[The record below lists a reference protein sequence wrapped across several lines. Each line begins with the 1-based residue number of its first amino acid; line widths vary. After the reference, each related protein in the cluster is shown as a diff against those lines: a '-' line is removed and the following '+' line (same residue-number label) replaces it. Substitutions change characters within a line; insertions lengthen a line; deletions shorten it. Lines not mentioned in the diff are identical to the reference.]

1 MRAVRRP
8 RLTRRAAGAVV
19 LGAGLVVSAQLASVP
34 MAAQRAPASVL
45 SQLTWFSRTGTM
57 LGRVGPLADHGNL
70 ELSPDG
76 TRVAVA
82 VMDQS
87 TRTRDLWLYDTKSG
101 SRTRFTSDPAEENW
115 LVWSPDGT
123 RVVLNALAPDRS
135 RLLESPVRAFQPR
148 EVVATDGG
156 GAWPVSWSPD
166 GRTVLYVTNGATT
179 SNDVWSVPVAGGAA
193 PSPFQRTRASE
204 NWAAFSPN
212 GKWVAFSTTAA
223 SDVPE
228 VFVTRFPNGG
238 ETYRISADGGSQAR
252 WRREG
257 EIVYLAPDRTLMS
270 ATVSEQ
276 DGRIAV
282 SRIDPLFTL
291 AVAYGA
297 YHAFDVS
304 ADGSRIL
311 ANVSIGAGIPTQ
323 QARADH
329 PAWP

>member
-1 MRAVRRP
+1 
-8 RLTRRAAGAVV
+8 V
-19 LGAGLVVSAQLASVP
+19 LGAGLALGVQVASVP
-34 MAAQRAPASVL
+34 VAAQRTPASVL

-76 TRVAVA
+76 SRVAVA

-87 TRTRDLWLYDTKSG
+87 TRTRDIWIYDTRSG
-101 SRTRFTSDPAEENW
+101 SRTRFTSDPGEENW

-123 RVVLNALAPDRS
+123 RVVLNALSSDRS
-135 RLLESPVRAFQPR
+135 RLLESPAHTFQPR

-166 GRTVLYVTNGATT
+166 GRTVLYVTNSPTT
-179 SNDVWSVPVAGGAA
+179 SNDVWTVPVAGGAA
-193 PSPFQRTRASE
+193 PSPFQRSQASE
-204 NWAAFSPN
+204 NWATFSPD

-238 ETYRISADGGSQAR
+238 QTYRISADGGSQAR
-252 WRREG
+252 WRRAG
-257 EIVYLAPDRTLMS
+257 EIVYLAPDRRLMS

-276 DGRIAV
+276 DGRMEV
-282 SRIDPLFTL
+282 SRIDPLFSL

-304 ADGSRIL
+304 ADGMRIL

-323 QARADH
+323 QARAGR
-329 PAWP
+329 PAWR

>member
-1 MRAVRRP
+1 MRAVQTRLIGRMTGAAALGVTLAVAVAPSARP
-8 RLTRRAAGAVV
+8 V
-19 LGAGLVVSAQLASVP
+19 
-34 MAAQRAPASVL
+34 AAQRTPASVL
-45 SQLTWFSRTGTM
+45 SQLTWFSRTGTV
-57 LGRVGPLADHGNL
+57 LARVGPIADHGNL

-87 TRTRDLWLYDTKSG
+87 TRTRSLWIYDAKSG
-101 SRTRFTSDPAEENW
+101 SRTRFTTGPAEENW

-123 RVVLNALAPDRS
+123 RVVLNALLPSRS
-135 RLLESPVRAFQPR
+135 QLLESPVRAFQPR
-148 EVVATDGG
+148 EVLATDGG

-166 GRTVLYVTNGATT
+166 GRTVLYVTNSPDT
-179 SNDVWSVPVAGGAA
+179 SNDVWAAPVDGSAK
-193 PSPFQRTRASE
+193 PSPFQHTRASE
-204 NWAAFSPN
+204 NWAAFSPD

-228 VFVTRFPNGG
+228 VFVTRYPEAGQS
-238 ETYRISADGGSQAR
+238 YRISADGGSQAR
-252 WRREG
+252 WRRNG
-257 EIVYLAPDRTLMS
+257 EIVYLAPDRMLMS
-270 ATVSEQ
+270 ASVSEQ

-304 ADGSRIL
+304 ADGMRIL
-311 ANVSIGAGIPTQ
+311 ANVNIGAGVPTQ
-323 QARADH
+323 QARTETR
-329 PAWP
+329 AW

>member
-1 MRAVRRP
+1 MRLVRGT
-8 RLTRRAAGAVV
+8 RLTRRGAAAAAVV
-19 LGAGLVVSAQLASVP
+19 AGLVVSIQLSSLP
-34 MAAQRAPASVL
+34 ISAQRAPVPVL

-76 TRVAVA
+76 SRVAVA

-87 TRTRDLWLYDTKSG
+87 TRTRDLWIYDTKSG

-123 RVVLNALAPDRS
+123 RVVLNALQPDRS

-148 EVVATDGG
+148 EVMATDGG

-166 GRTVLYVTNGATT
+166 GRTVLYVTNSPTT
-179 SNDVWSVPVAGGAA
+179 SNDVWAVPVDGEAT
-193 PSPFQRTRASE
+193 PSPCQHTRASE

-228 VFVTRFPNGG
+228 VFVTRYPGG
-238 ETYRISADGGSQAR
+238 GQTYRISADGGSQAR
-252 WRREG
+252 WRRDS
-257 EIVYLAPDRTLMS
+257 EIGYLAPDRMLMC
-270 ATVSEQ
+270 ATVAEQ
-276 DGRIAV
+276 DGRISV
-282 SRIDPLFTL
+282 SRLDPLFTL

-304 ADGSRIL
+304 PDGARIL
-311 ANVSIGAGIPTQ
+311 ANVNIGAGVPTQ
-323 QARADH
+323 QARADRH
-329 PAWP
+329 AWR